1 MAKKEKEK
9 DNICTTLFLFYF
21 ILFIFFISRL
31 SDTLK
36 ETYLHDE
43 RIYFSTQAT
52 LQKEKEKKKKKKKQ
66 KEKKKKT

>member
-52 LQKEKEKKKKKKKQ
+52 LQKEKVKKKKKGDH
-66 KEKKKKT
+66 EDEAA